1 MTTANVYFQRILA
14 GNRISGNAP
23 NGVRTPTSPDSPTFG
38 GVVEVYD
45 DCTESGLFEF
55 SKSAPR
61 NGVSVLS
68 IAVQGVGMTGF
79 TLSMLGTSVP
89 NAANSVPVFT
99 VLTHQEQEFVEQ
111 ALTVTNFTY
120 VFKTP
125 LLVPPG
131 FDLRMQSQ
139 GNFTTS
145 GNLMLTVGPG
155 FGQPAGFV
163 QVKSN

>member
-1 MTTANVYFQRILA
+1 MAAANVYFQRILA
-14 GNRISGNAP
+14 GNRITGNTP

-55 SKSAPR
+55 SKIAPR
-61 NGVSVLS
+61 NGVSLLS
-68 IAVQGVGMTGF
+68 IGIQGAGITSF
-79 TLSMLGTSVP
+79 TLSLIGTSVP
-89 NAANSVPVFT
+89 NAANSTPEFT
-99 VLTHQEQEFVEQ
+99 VLTSQEQVFAEQ
-111 ALTVTNFTY
+111 VISLENFAY
-120 VFKTP
+120 IFKTP

-131 FDLRMQSQ
+131 FDLRIRSQ
-139 GNFTTS
+139 GNFTVQGS
-145 GNLMLTVGPG
+145 LILTVGPG

>member
-1 MTTANVYFQRILA
+1 MTTANVHFQRILA
-14 GNRISGNAP
+14 GNRITGDAP

-45 DCTESGLFEF
+45 DCTEAGLFEF

-61 NGVSVLS
+61 TGVSILS
-68 IAVQGVGMTGF
+68 IGVQGAGITGF
-79 TLSMLGTSVP
+79 TLSLLGTSVP
-89 NAANSVPVFT
+89 NAANSVPEFT
-99 VLTHQEQEFVEQ
+99 VLTHQEQVFVEQ
-111 ALTVTNFTY
+111 ALTLTSFVY

-131 FDLRMQSQ
+131 FDLRMRSQ
-139 GNFTTS
+139 GNFTVQGS
-145 GNLMLTVGPG
+145 LILTVAPG